1 MLTLFDAIK
10 NVPACMLIRPNV
22 WLRCY
27 FNVGFVLQANR
38 NKSKPREKIDQRNN
52 RYINDRQKCIT
63 NSLIFVSRIFFE
75 SIIEEISLL
84 FVAVIIDRDF
94 GVESAFSQSHLR
106 HLVSFLIG
114 HNQGVEEVVTSFK
127 EHALRAFVPALKN
140 SKNCWI
146 KLNG

>member
-1 MLTLFDAIK
+1 MFQRACSSGRMFGSDAISTLALFFK
-10 NVPACMLIRPNV
+10 QTGINPN
-22 WLRCY
+22 LE
-27 FNVGFVLQANR
+27 
-38 NKSKPREKIDQRNN
+38 KKIDQRN

-146 KLNG
+146 TLNA